1 MKKKENNIHPSVT
14 LNFLRNHSLFGG
26 ITDIELEKIRDLLL
40 EKHFPEGTDIIRE
53 GEEGGDLYLIWKGS
67 VEVLKKDPEAPDA
80 APVLLAVLDEGES
93 FGDME
98 LIDIQPSVATV
109 RAREETITLILTNGD
124 LYSIEKSNLKTFTMI
139 IMNVA
144 REISRRLRTMDT
156 AAAHSLFRRKG
167 VME

>member
-1 MKKKENNIHPSVT
+1 MKKNENTIHPSVT
-14 LNFLRNHSLFGG
+14 LNFLRSHSLFGG
-26 ITDIELEKIRDLLL
+26 IPDNELKKIRDLLL
-40 EKHFPEGTDIIRE
+40 EKHFPEGEDIIRE
-53 GEEGGDLYLIWKGS
+53 GEAGGDLYLIWKGS
-67 VEVLKKDPEAPDA
+67 VEVLKKDPETPDA

-98 LIDIQPSVATV
+98 LIDIQPSIATV

-144 REISRRLRTMDT
+144 REISRRLRTMDIVV
-156 AAAHSLFRRKG
+156 AHTLFTSPP
-167 VME
+167 V